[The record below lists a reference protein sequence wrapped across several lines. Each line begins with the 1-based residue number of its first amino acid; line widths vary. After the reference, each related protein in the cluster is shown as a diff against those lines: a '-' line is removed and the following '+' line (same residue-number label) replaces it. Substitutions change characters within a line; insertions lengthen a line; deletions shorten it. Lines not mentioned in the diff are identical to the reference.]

1 MDISDNNTLSQ
12 AYTQWKHRFS
22 SKLSFSAGLHAQH
35 YSLNNQAVVEPR
47 GNVTYQM
54 TGNKSLSFGYGL
66 HHQTP
71 SVYTSYAQTK
81 TPTGVLYT
89 NKDLDFIASNHY
101 VLTYDWNLSETLRLK
116 AEAYYQ
122 ELSNVP
128 VERNA
133 SSFSAINTGVSF
145 GPSDKVNLIN
155 RGTGKNYGVE
165 LTLERF
171 FSKGYYFLFTTS
183 LFDSKYKGS
192 DNIERNTAYNTQYVV
207 NALGGKEFRVGRN
220 KNFLSL
226 NLKVTTIGGRYLT
239 PLNFAASQAQ
249 GQAVYNET
257 LALSEK
263 QQPYFRTDF
272 RVAYRKEYKRS
283 TLEFSLDLQ
292 NVTGNQ
298 NIFTQTYN
306 PRTNSIANQYQQGF
320 FPVPFVRYTF

>member
-1 MDISDNNTLSQ
+1 TRTKFNSKNSLTSGVYIDYNTFNLFNRNFFAKQNKDTVRVDISDNTTLSQ

-22 SKLSFSAGLHAQH
+22 TKFSFSAGLHAQH
-35 YSLNNQAVVEPR
+35 YSLNNQVVVEPR
-47 GNVTYQM
+47 GNVTYQI
-54 TGNKSLSFGYGL
+54 TGNKSLSLGYGL

-81 TPTGVLYT
+81 TPTGVIYS

-128 VERNA
+128 VERSA
-133 SSFSAINTGVSF
+133 SSFSAINTGISF
-145 GPSDKVNLIN
+145 GPSNKVNLVN
-155 RGTGKNYGVE
+155 NGTGRNYGIE

-171 FSKGYYFLFTTS
+171 FSKGYYFLITTS

-207 NALGGKEFRVGRN
+207 NALGGKEFRVGKN

-226 NLKVTTIGGRYLT
+226 NLKVTSIGGRYLT
-239 PLNFAASQAQ
+239 PLNFSASQLR
-249 GQAVYNET
+249 GQAVYNEN
-257 LALSEK
+257 LAFSE
-263 QQPYFRTDF
+263 
-272 RVAYRKEYKRS
+272 
-283 TLEFSLDLQ
+283 
-292 NVTGNQ
+292 
-298 NIFTQTYN
+298 
-306 PRTNSIANQYQQGF
+306 
-320 FPVPFVRYTF
+320 